1 MSVIG
6 FKEKTAHEVLENVA
20 HEVDGIEH
28 MIVIYTKKKDE
39 EEGFVYYSATPLPAY
54 KISFFAQFMNWLSLE
69 RFRNGEI
76 G

>member
-28 MIVIYTKKKDE
+28 IVVIYTKKKDE
-39 EEGFVYYSATPLPAY
+39 EENVIYYSSTSLPAD
-54 KISFFAQFMNWLSLE
+54 KLSFFAQFLHWLSLD
-69 RFRNGEI
+69 RFNIVE
-76 G
+76 